1 MPWKGHHEQ
10 EQDDALEG
18 SPTGATTYGL
28 IFSTDRD
35 IDMEVRH
42 GRPGA
47 RHGGALLSLPLPL
60 LCWLVGRKTTARPA
74 LLLPPLLPSHHSA
87 TDAIASTEEIFGVPS
102 SETFILAQFV
112 QIFMYSTQSHMT
124 AENGPS
130 YMPVQELDSG
140 SRLDPEYSQSI
151 IGQFKSCLW
160 KHWLTYWHNPD
171 YNLVRFSFTL
181 FTALLLG
188 SILWKIGTIMGGCQ
202 YS

>member
-87 TDAIASTEEIFGVPS
+87 TDAIASTEE
-102 SETFILAQFV
+102 
-112 QIFMYSTQSHMT
+112 
-124 AENGPS
+124 
-130 YMPVQELDSG
+130 LDSG